1 MTEPLVT
8 VVTPTTG
15 NSCVLRAI
23 ESVAVQS
30 YKPIQHLIVI
40 DNPEAGTEIK
50 TAIRQFNVDV
60 IELPYS
66 TGKARFN
73 GHRIYGASAF
83 LGKGDFFC
91 FLDEDNW
98 YDTDHVASLIEVVR
112 RGFAWAFS
120 FRKIVDREGNFIC
133 NDDCESLGRWPS
145 VLANSDYFVDVNC
158 YFLPRMV
165 AVQSSPIW
173 FRRAREPNVV
183 EADRALISFLRA
195 LNLSHHTSYRYS
207 VNYRVS
213 NTELSVRKEFFLQGN
228 QQMLQKFQGKLPWKS
243 QNNETNVP
251 GYSVTY
257 KISY

>member
-40 DNPEAGTEIK
+40 DNPEAPAEIK
-50 TAIRQFNVDV
+50 TAIRQFKVDM
-60 IELPYS
+60 IELPYA
-66 TGKARFN
+66 TGKDRFN

-98 YDTDHVASLIEVVR
+98 YDTDHVASLVEVVR

-120 FRKIVDREGNFIC
+120 FRKIVDLEGNFIC
-133 NDDCESLGRWPS
+133 NDDCESLGKWPS
-145 VLANSDYFVDVNC
+145 VLGYSDYFVDTNC
-158 YFLPRMV
+158 YFLPRMA

-173 FRRAREPNVV
+173 FRRFREPNIP
-183 EADRALISFLRA
+183 EADRALVSFLRA
-195 LNLSHHTSYRYS
+195 HNLSYDTSYRYS
-207 VNYRVS
+207 VNYRVG
-213 NTELSVRKEFFLQGN
+213 NTGLSVRKEFFLQGN
-228 QQMLQKFQGKLPWKS
+228 QRMLQKFQGKLPWKN
-243 QNNETNVP
+243 QNYETTVP
-251 GYSVTY
+251 SYSVAY